1 MSTTAAQQLAIH
13 AEGNVLVAAGAGAG
27 KTSTLVA
34 RCVRLITEG
43 GSLENILMVTF
54 TEAAAGEMRA
64 RIRKALE
71 EARSNLAAEAALDPR
86 LSTLDEQL
94 ALLDTAAI
102 GTLHSFCF
110 KLVRHPITTA

>member
-1 MSTTAAQQLAIH
+1 MSTTDAQQRAIY

-34 RCVRLITEG
+34 RCVRLLTEG

-54 TEAAAGEMRA
+54 TEAAAAEMRA

-71 EARSNLAAEAALDPR
+71 EARNEERGTRSEEEKKRLPFHSAFRVPR
-86 LSTLDEQL
+86 S
-94 ALLDTAAI
+94 
-102 GTLHSFCF
+102 
-110 KLVRHPITTA
+110 